1 MAELWAKRNL
11 KNRMVLKTFF
21 EHEKWKSLNSPY
33 YIQTVMKIVQAN
45 RQIEKYKFSQK

>member
-21 EHEKWKSLNSPY
+21 EHENPY